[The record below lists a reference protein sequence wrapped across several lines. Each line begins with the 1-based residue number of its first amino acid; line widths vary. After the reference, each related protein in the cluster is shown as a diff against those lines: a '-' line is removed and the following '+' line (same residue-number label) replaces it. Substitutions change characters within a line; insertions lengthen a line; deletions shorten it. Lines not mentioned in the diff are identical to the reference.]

1 MKHLIISKENE
12 MDFNVRKG
20 MSYDANE
27 VLNFIH
33 STIDSNAIVLF
44 MKGTKEAPQ
53 CGFSVKAARILELE
67 GVNFLAIDVMSMPGL
82 REEIKKFTNW
92 PTLPQLY
99 CKGKFIG
106 GCDVISELHAKNLL
120 KEELQ

>member
-1 MKHLIISKENE
+1 MNSNVKEE
-12 MDFNVRKG
+12 MN
-20 MSYDANE
+20 YDEDA
-27 VLNFIH
+27 VLNFIDK
-33 STIDSNAIVLF
+33 TIRENDIVLF

-67 GVNFLAIDVMSMPGL
+67 KVNFLAIDVMSMPGL

-99 CKGKFIG
+99 CKGRFIG
-106 GCDVISELHAKNLL
+106 GCDVISDLYAKNLL
-120 KEELQ
+120 KEELK